1 MRDTRAPDAS
11 PYVDEI
17 TLSPHESGI
26 YDAFDRLR
34 QAKQD
39 RDWDVLI
46 SLTDLTLRRDRPA
59 GLAEVCGD
67 VVVLS
72 VLCWEHSAAALGNR
86 KGSRRSSPLLSAAKP
101 TNTPVADVSRLH
113 SPGRQA
119 LTIVGPMGSDISE

>member
-11 PYVDEI
+11 PHLDEI
-17 TLSPHESGI
+17 TLSAYESGI

-59 GLAEVCGD
+59 GLAEACGD

-72 VLCWEHSAAALGNR
+72 VPCWEHSAAGL
-86 KGSRRSSPLLSAAKP
+86 
-101 TNTPVADVSRLH
+101 
-113 SPGRQA
+113 
-119 LTIVGPMGSDISE
+119 